1 MSDRPAFIVGDRGSG
16 KSVTLAVMLLAYFLA
31 DVGAALVIDPPGTLV
46 ELLLAHAIALG
57 QESRIFVD
65 YADPRKANGRF
76 LQWPFLTPSQASD
89 FLVCLN
95 EDDTNLEELLAG
107 IFGLRGEKDGTN
119 KPYTDKYAKL
129 ALRIIRGV
137 HPRPRI
143 DTVLR
148 LFVLHDEVGNRLLDE
163 SADHDAV
170 DQWRAA
176 QLRAGRDGKQWEIE
190 TGASQRLL
198 TILASAAICA
208 HDGTSL
214 DWEWVIENRKIVMLD
229 LSGVPPSHARA
240 LGINAYVNAANA
252 NVRLFNRTRRVHR
265 LTVAVDELGTMRF
278 DTPYLMNSLRFDRK
292 AGTNWWLCTQT
303 LTDIP
308 EESCETIIGLTDHY
322 WHYLSSGVERAA
334 ADICDKSYDPD
345 AVESMTERAIHDG
358 WEEIDTRSESESKG
372 KVIEK
377 FKEKNTNQS
386 RSESVSHGFRAKYRI
401 VTDVKTKNWGRQRDE
416 TKRHLSNQDVGYFTY
431 RGMDR
436 WEECHTQMPPDPW
449 PFQNGYVA
457 PASLPDSHL
466 FTEPMV
472 TLYTYRLRR
481 ALNRI
486 RSRPQYQSPQP
497 SWNLTSDNVASP
509 KVIPIPPRRRRTAEE
524 I

>member
-31 DVGAALVIDPPGTLV
+31 DIGAALVIDPPGTLV

-89 FLVCLN
+89 ILVRLN
-95 EDDTNLEELLAG
+95 EDDTNLEELLTS

-129 ALRIIRGV
+129 ALRILRSV
-137 HPRPRI
+137 SPRLRI

-148 LFVLHDEVGNRLLDE
+148 LFVLHDEVGNRLLEE
-163 SADHDAV
+163 SADRDAV
-170 DQWRAA
+170 DQWRAT
-176 QLRAGRDGKQWEIE
+176 QLRAGRDGRQWEIE

-198 TILASAAICA
+198 AILASAAICA

-214 DWEWVIENRKIVMLD
+214 DWEWVIENRKIVMVD
-229 LSGVPPSHARA
+229 LSGVPSSHARA
-240 LGINAYVNAANA
+240 FGINAYVNATNA
-252 NVRLFNRTRRVHR
+252 NIRLFNRTRQWHR
-265 LTVAVDELGTMRF
+265 LVNAVDEVGTMRF
-278 DTPYLMNSLRFDRK
+278 DTPYLINSLRFDRK
-292 AGTNWWLCTQT
+292 AGTSWWLCTQT
-303 LTDIP
+303 LTDLP
-308 EESCETIIGLTDHY
+308 TENVETILGLSDHY
-322 WHYLSSGVERAA
+322 WHYLSSGVDRAA
-334 ADICDKSYDPD
+334 ADICDKSYDPN
-345 AVESMTERAIHDG
+345 AVESTTERAIHDG
-358 WEEIDTRSESESKG
+358 WEEIDTKAESKSKG
-372 KVIEK
+372 KIIEK
-377 FKEKNTNQS
+377 FKEKNK
-386 RSESVSHGFRAKYRI
+386 SESESASVSHGFRAKYRI
-401 VTDVKTKNWGRQRDE
+401 ITDVKTKNWNRQRDE
-416 TKRHLSNQDVGYFTY
+416 TKGRLSNMGIGQFIY

-449 PFQNGYVA
+449 DFQTGFVT
-457 PASLPDSHL
+457 PKTLPDSHL

-472 TLYTYRLRR
+472 TLYEYRLRR

-486 RSRPQYQSPQP
+486 RSRPQYQLPQP
-497 SWNLTSDNVASP
+497 LWNLTSNDAANP
-509 KVIPIPPRRRRTAEE
+509 TVIPIPPRRKRKADE